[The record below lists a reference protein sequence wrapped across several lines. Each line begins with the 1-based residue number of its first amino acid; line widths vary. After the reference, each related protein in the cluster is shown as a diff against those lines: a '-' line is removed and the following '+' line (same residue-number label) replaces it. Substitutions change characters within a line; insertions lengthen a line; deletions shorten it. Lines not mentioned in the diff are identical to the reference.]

1 MSFLTFNAN
10 LSLVT
15 VELRRIADALDRAI
29 PPISTVEPPL
39 PRPSTLAD
47 LHVTGNYVTGVQ
59 TALSQFAE
67 REGIASVNSDL
78 FISRIIE
85 YEAFLQKEFGDEF
98 IDSLPWNKDGRIFTA
113 KQEPS
118 EEEAAARV
126 AEREKGP
133 ANSGQSE

>member
-1 MSFLTFNAN
+1 M
-10 LSLVT
+10 
-15 VELRRIADALDRAI
+15 
-29 PPISTVEPPL
+29 
-39 PRPSTLAD
+39 
-47 LHVTGNYVTGVQ
+47 Q

>member
-10 LSLVT
+10 LSLVA

-85 YEAFLQKEFGDEF
+85 YEAYL
-98 IDSLPWNKDGRIFTA
+98 
-113 KQEPS
+113 
-118 EEEAAARV
+118 
-126 AEREKGP
+126 AERVRR
-133 ANSGQSE
+133 